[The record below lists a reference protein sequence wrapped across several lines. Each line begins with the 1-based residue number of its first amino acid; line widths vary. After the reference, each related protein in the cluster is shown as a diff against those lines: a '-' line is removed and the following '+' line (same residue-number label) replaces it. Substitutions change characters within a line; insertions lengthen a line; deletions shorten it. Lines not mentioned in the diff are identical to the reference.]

1 MESPEA
7 VEKDYTLLFC
17 RRRVQFRG
25 AEAEEGADDAQGVRR
40 EVLLGMKK
48 RGFGAGR
55 WNGFGGKVD
64 PGESFEAA
72 AIRELEEE
80 SGIKTHVIIRRGFL
94 VFFLED
100 RNMYMK
106 VHVFESWD
114 FDGDGEETEEM
125 QPQWFAEDELPFGQ
139 MWPDDQYWLSTMLH
153 TEQKSFVG
161 R

>member
-1 MESPEA
+1 MESVEA

-17 RRRVQFRG
+17 RRCVDL
-25 AEAEEGADDAQGVRR
+25 EGSEPDNRPHSSR
-40 EVLLGMKK
+40 SCNEVLLGMKK

-64 PGESFEAA
+64 PGESFEDAA
-72 AIRELEEE
+72 MRELEEE
-80 SGIKTHVIIRRGFL
+80 SGIRAHVIIRRGFL
-94 VFFLED
+94 VFYLED

-106 VHVFESWD
+106 VHVFESWN

-125 QPQWFAEDELPFGQ
+125 RPQWFAEDRLPFSQ
-139 MWPDDQYWLSTMLH
+139 MWPDDRFWLDTMLQ
-153 TEQKSFVG
+153 TEHKSFIG